1 MTKQRMTLE
10 RVREYT
16 LLAYLAE
23 SRRLDRC
30 DDLLADTATLDHYRR
45 ALALLD
51 RLERVPAS
59 PMPGTRRNTIQ
70 RLCDA
75 IASYRTRRALRAYVE
90 SL

>member
-1 MTKQRMTLE
+1 MTPLART
-10 RVREYT
+10 REYV

-30 DDLLADTATLDHYRR
+30 DDLLAETDLLDHYRR

-51 RLERVPAS
+51 RLERIPVAPLS
-59 PMPGTRRNTIQ
+59 ETRRNTIQ

-75 IASYRTRRALRAYVE
+75 IASYRTRRALRAYVA

>member
-1 MTKQRMTLE
+1 MTTLE
-10 RVREYT
+10 RTREYT
-16 LLAYLAE
+16 LLAYLTE

-30 DDLLADTATLDHYRR
+30 DDMLADTAMLDHYRR

-51 RLERVPAS
+51 RLERLPAS
-59 PMPGTRRNTIQ
+59 PMPETRRNPIQ

-75 IASYRTRRALRAYVE
+75 VTAYRTRRALRTYVA

>member
-1 MTKQRMTLE
+1 MTTLE
-10 RVREYT
+10 RTREYV

-23 SRRLDRC
+23 SRRIDRC
-30 DDLLADTATLDHYRR
+30 DDLLADTARVDHYRR

-51 RLERVPAS
+51 RLERTPEAS
-59 PMPGTRRNTIQ
+59 LPEPHRNAIQ

-75 IASYRTRRALRAYVE
+75 IASYRTRRAMRVYVE

>member
-1 MTKQRMTLE
+1 MTTLE

-23 SRRLDRC
+23 SRRLDRA
-30 DDLLADTATLDHYRR
+30 DDLLADVSLLDHYRR
-45 ALALLD
+45 ALAILD

-59 PMPGTRRNTIQ
+59 PMPGTRRNTIR

-75 IASYRTRRALRAYVE
+75 LASYRTRRALRAYVAK
-90 SL
+90 LQ

>member
-1 MTKQRMTLE
+1 MTTLE

-16 LLAYLAE
+16 LLAYLTE

-30 DDLLADTATLDHYRR
+30 DNLLADTAMLDHYRR

-51 RLERVPAS
+51 RLERISEAPL
-59 PMPGTRRNTIQ
+59 PGTRRNTIQ

-75 IASYRTRRALRAYVE
+75 VTSYRTRRALRAYVA

>member
-1 MTKQRMTLE
+1 MTTLE
-10 RVREYT
+10 RTREYT

-30 DDLLADTATLDHYRR
+30 DDLLADTAMLDHYRR

-51 RLERVPAS
+51 HLERIPAS
-59 PMPGTRRNTIQ
+59 PMPGTRRNVLQ
-70 RLCDA
+70 RIADA
-75 IASYRTRRALRAYVE
+75 IASYRTRRALRAYVA

>member
-1 MTKQRMTLE
+1 MTTLE
-10 RVREYT
+10 RVREYV
-16 LLAYLAE
+16 LLAYIAE

-30 DDLLADTATLDHYRR
+30 DDLLAGTDLLDHYRR

-51 RLERVPAS
+51 RLERL
-59 PMPGTRRNTIQ
+59 PMTKLPGSRRNTIQ

-75 IASYRTRRALRAYVE
+75 IASYRTRRALRAYVA